1 MPVPAARW
9 PTRKWVAV
17 VCDGLAAAA
26 WELVSGAVP
35 VVETGVPSECVSV
48 STVAVDGEVRYNA
61 IPSLGGK
68 TKGTH

>member
-1 MPVPAARW
+1 M
-9 PTRKWVAV
+9 
-17 VCDGLAAAA
+17 CDGLAAAA